1 MKMVIGLDVH
11 SKITHYF
18 SQNLDGQTIRE
29 GAVTTSVEGLSEMV
43 GQLNAPLRTRIGL
56 ETGTQATLVARI
68 LSSLKMNP
76 VVIDA
81 REVRQKARRKNQ
93 KSDRRDAFEIC
104 DGLRRG
110 IYVCEVYVPDIEVQ
124 QLRRII
130 SRRRHFVK
138 LSTKQINAA
147 KYIIRAEGLGKH
159 LKTLN
164 TWTAWQKLL
173 AKPALAD
180 FRDHLEMHAQV
191 WLLCRENVAKL
202 EREME
207 DALKPFKKTE
217 KLLRSTPGVGLIC
230 ATTFIATLGR
240 VDRFP
245 TGDHVASYIGL
256 VPSGFD
262 SGDAVRRGHITKAGS
277 PECRAM
283 LCEAV
288 HHAAKATHPLNP
300 YWRKIAFKS
309 GYRKAV
315 VAVAHRLARILFQMW
330 RKGEA
335 FDVSKLNVIC
345 EKTVKQ
351 KTYHYRLKKDVSL
364 ETAC

>member
-1 MKMVIGLDVH
+1 M
-11 SKITHYF
+11 
-18 SQNLDGQTIRE
+18 
-29 GAVTTSVEGLSEMV
+29 
-43 GQLNAPLRTRIGL
+43 
-56 ETGTQATLVARI
+56 
-68 LSSLKMNP
+68 
-76 VVIDA
+76 
-81 REVRQKARRKNQ
+81 
-93 KSDRRDAFEIC
+93 
-104 DGLRRG
+104 
-110 IYVCEVYVPDIEVQ
+110 
-124 QLRRII
+124 
-130 SRRRHFVK
+130 K

-202 EREME
+202 EKEME

-230 ATTFIATLGR
+230 ATTFIATLCR

-283 LCEAV
+283 LCEAA
-288 HHAAKATHPLNP
+288 HHAAKNP

-351 KTYHYRLKKDVSL
+351 KIYHYRLKKDVSL